1 MLLLAGILLVLGLL
15 ALWVAKL
22 RRERLGLPRGRVT
35 YLDTDGLGHVE
46 RPLYDPALD
55 LTGRPDYLVKQGERL
70 VPVEVKSGH
79 GGASPYPAHVLQL
92 AAYCLLVEATYRTRP
107 AYGIIRYTN
116 RSFEVDYSPSLENRL
131 LDVVAEIRRAEAR
144 GAPGRSHESAGRCRA
159 CGYRNACDLALR

>member
-1 MLLLAGILLVLGLL
+1 MLLLAGMLLLLGLL
-15 ALWVAKL
+15 ALWVAKV
-22 RRERLGLPRGRVT
+22 RRDRLGLPRGRVT
-35 YLDTDGLGHVE
+35 YLDTDGLGQVE

-55 LTGRPDYLVKQGERL
+55 LTGRPDYLVKQQDRL

-79 GGASPYPAHVLQL
+79 GVTAPYHAHVLQL

-107 AYGIIRYTN
+107 SYGVIRYAN
-116 RSFEVDYSPSLENRL
+116 RTFEVDYSSSLENRL

-159 CGYRNACDLALR
+159 CGYRNDCDQALR